1 MRRLF
6 LDREKIN
13 KWMKRAAIISA
24 VIFIISLIGML
35 AGSTLPTQVEE
46 EISLLS
52 YEHSGRFDY
61 LVYLKPSYLFGP
73 EPREEPEPPPS
84 AKYPT
89 ALIEDEIDMSF
100 RYQTD
105 LPPLQE
111 IKQGVRI
118 EAVLKNG
125 DIWQKTIE
133 LVPTTEKIGSFKV
146 EFELDL
152 DEISEIY
159 DTIDEET
166 EINTSSREVTIVARL
181 GLGEHLESESFV
193 QSLPITLSK
202 SVLEIG
208 GELVK
213 VVTDDTG
220 GIEARGTFDYTIYLE
235 EENSLY
241 KTDTLKPPP
250 ATPYIPPQPKT
261 LGVGPVIP
269 YKLVDRMETSYY
281 YDFRSSRPV
290 TDLYGEVT
298 VTATLDNPELWSK
311 SFVLVPSTRQEGNFK
326 VDFPVDIVYLN
337 ELLTTIRTET
347 GTSGEA
353 YSLVIE
359 AFVHVTAH
367 TDYGPIDEVFT
378 QTLSTELGGGTLI
391 WNEELEMTEEGA
403 ITTTHII
410 PNPNRYLGLS
420 VDGVKKTS
428 LILGLIF
435 LAIFIASLVFYNQTK
450 PTELPLFEKE
460 ALSIGK
466 KYADRI
472 AQASSQ
478 TPVASEK
485 IISLGSIEDLVKVAD
500 ELGKPIMHQPPTN
513 SEKQHTYY
521 VLDGTTQYQYI
532 VAKRGKERRSH
543 VGKSKWL

>member
-73 EPREEPEPPPS
+73 EPQEPPEPPPS

-111 IKQGVRI
+111 IKQGVKI

-152 DEISEIY
+152 DEINEIY

-181 GLGEHLESESFV
+181 GLGEQLESESFV

-202 SVLEIG
+202 SILEIG

-235 EENSLY
+235 ENSLY

-250 ATPYIPPQPKT
+250 ATPYVPPQPKT

-269 YKLVDRMETSYY
+269 YQLVDRMETSYH

-290 TDLYGEVT
+290 TDLYEEVT
-298 VTATLDNPELWSK
+298 VTATLDNPELWNK

-337 ELLTTIRTET
+337 ELLTAIRTET

-391 WNEELEMTEEGA
+391 WNEELEMTQEGA

-513 SEKQHTYY
+513 LEKQHTYY

-532 VAKRGKERRSH
+532 VTKRGKEQRSH